1 MKWVEI
7 EIITT
12 EDASDAIC
20 EMLSQLGAD
29 GIAVCDPLEIKRIID
44 DPDSLAYADD
54 GFVDSLG
61 SDVTIHAYFAEF
73 DDGIRLGAKEEEYE
87 NPEGV
92 GTIYGN
98 IATGSKSLEE
108 TIALLEERL
117 SAIGEFLPV
126 GNGKVSYKYVKDE
139 DWENEWKKDYHA
151 FDVSEH
157 VMIAP
162 SWEKESVADA
172 IAAGKKV
179 VFLDPGSAFGTGT
192 HETTSMCAE
201 FIDERMTPDDT
212 VLDVGCG
219 SGILSIIAAKL
230 GAKDIEACDIDRMA
244 VDVAIEN
251 CKENNVTVDC
261 YTGELKDAKKE
272 GYSLIIANI
281 VAEIIASIAPLVPGK
296 LLPGGRFICSG
307 IIDHKKEIA
316 LQACENAGLRLVEE
330 KQKGDWHAYYFEK
343 K

>member
-61 SDVTIHAYFAEF
+61 SDVKIHAYFAEF
-73 DDGIRLGAKEEEYE
+73 EDGIRLGAKEEEYD

-108 TIALLEERL
+108 TINLLEERL
-117 SAIGEFLPV
+117 SDIGQFLPV
-126 GNGKVSYKYVKDE
+126 GDGKVTYKYVKDE

-151 FDVSEH
+151 FSVSPR
-157 VMIAP
+157 VTIAP
-162 SWEKESVADA
+162 SWEKESVTETEEQ
-172 IAAGKKV
+172 KV
-179 VFLDPGSAFGTGT
+179 V
-192 HETTSMCAE
+192 
-201 FIDERMTPDDT
+201 
-212 VLDVGCG
+212 
-219 SGILSIIAAKL
+219 
-230 GAKDIEACDIDRMA
+230 
-244 VDVAIEN
+244 
-251 CKENNVTVDC
+251 
-261 YTGELKDAKKE
+261 
-272 GYSLIIANI
+272 
-281 VAEIIASIAPLVPGK
+281 
-296 LLPGGRFICSG
+296 
-307 IIDHKKEIA
+307 
-316 LQACENAGLRLVEE
+316 
-330 KQKGDWHAYYFEK
+330 
-343 K
+343 

>member
-7 EIITT
+7 EIVTT
-12 EDASDAIC
+12 EEASDAIC

-61 SDVTIHAYFAEF
+61 LDVTIHAYFAEF

-98 IATGSKSLEE
+98 IATGTKSLED

-117 SAIGEFLPV
+117 AAIGEFLTV
-126 GNGKVSYKYVKDE
+126 GDGKVKYKYVKDE

-151 FDVSEH
+151 FSVSEH
-157 VMIAP
+157 VVIAP
-162 SWEKESVADA
+162 TWEREETE
-172 IAAGKKV
+172 AALDSGKKV

-201 FIDERMTPDDT
+201 FIDAYLKPEDT

-219 SGILSIIAAKL
+219 SGILSIICAKI
-230 GAKDIEACDIDRMA
+230 GASSIEACDIDRMA

-251 CKENNVTVDC
+251 CKENDVEVDC

-316 LQACENAGLRLVEE
+316 LEACKEAGLQLIEE

-343 K
+343 I

>member
-61 SDVTIHAYFAEF
+61 SDVKIHAYFAEF
-73 DDGIRLGAKEEEYE
+73 EDGIRLGAKEEEYD

-108 TIALLEERL
+108 TINLLEERL
-117 SAIGEFLPV
+117 SDIGQFLPV
-126 GNGKVSYKYVKDE
+126 GDGKVTYKYVKDE

-151 FDVSEH
+151 FSVSPR
-157 VMIAP
+157 VTIAP
-162 SWEKESVADA
+162 SWEKESVTETEEQ
-172 IAAGKKV
+172 KV
-179 VFLDPGSAFGTGT
+179 VYLDPGSAFVRGT
-192 HETTSMCAE
+192 HEATSE
-201 FIDERMTPDDT
+201 FIDEYLSSEDS

-219 SGILSIIAAKL
+219 SGILSIIASKL
-230 GAKDIEACDIDRMA
+230 GAKSVEACDIDRLA

-251 CKENNVTVDC
+251 CKENGVEVDC

-281 VAEIIASIAPLVPGK
+281 VAEIIAGIAPMVPEK
-296 LLPGGRFICSG
+296 LLPGGHFITSG

-316 LQACENAGLRLVEE
+316 LSACEAAGLKLIEE
-330 KQKGDWHAYYFEK
+330 KQKGDWHAYFFEK
-343 K
+343 Q

>member
-12 EDASDAIC
+12 EEASDAIC

-61 SDVTIHAYFAEF
+61 SDVTIHGYFAEF

-98 IATGSKSLEE
+98 IATGSKNLED
-108 TIALLEERL
+108 TISLLEERL

-126 GNGKVSYKYVKDE
+126 GTGKVSYKYVKDE

-151 FDVSEH
+151 FSVSPRVIIAPTWERESVSET
-157 VMIAP
+157 A
-162 SWEKESVADA
+162 EQ
-172 IAAGKKV
+172 KV
-179 VFLDPGSAFGTGT
+179 VYLDPGSAFGTGT

-201 FIDERMTPDDT
+201 FIDEHMSPDDT
-212 VLDVGCG
+212 ILDVGCG
-219 SGILSIIAAKL
+219 SGILSIICAKL
-230 GAKDIEACDIDRMA
+230 GATSVEACDIDRLA
-244 VDVAIEN
+244 VDVAVEN
-251 CKENNVTVDC
+251 CKENQVTVDC

-281 VAEIIASIAPLVPGK
+281 VAEIIASIAPAVPDK
-296 LLPGGRFICSG
+296 LLPGGRFITSG

-316 LQACENAGLRLVEE
+316 LSACEAAGLRLLEE

-343 K
+343 A